1 MGGKEQWQL
10 VFEGVWSILSL
21 ICNVFGF
28 PWDSIFLYI
37 QVSLIINRL
46 GTQENEI
53 KTKTDRSNKTS
64 PDLQQSRSIHQ
75 CRRTRSRYKKH

>member
-1 MGGKEQWQL
+1 MQMRNLLIGGKEEGKL
-10 VFEGVWSILSL
+10 VFEGVWSVFSL

-64 PDLQQSRSIHQ
+64 ADL
-75 CRRTRSRYKKH
+75 